1 MTSLTDQKFKLVP
14 ATIHVFENTKDRREQ
29 NHSSQ
34 MGEFVTATL
43 SFKSFSENG
52 NILVT
57 LTGIKSRIGT
67 TADMEI
73 VMELAMSRPELLQT
87 LLSAAGY
94 KDRGKTEE
102 PKADWGV
109 AFNER

>member
-34 MGEFVTATL
+34 MGEFVTAEINL
-43 SFKSFSENG
+43 KVQPHGKSIEVW
-52 NILVT
+52 LK
-57 LTGIKSRIGT
+57 GIQSKLGS

-73 VMELAMSRPELLQT
+73 MVEIELPVSEELIRVL
-87 LLSAAGY
+87 
-94 KDRGKTEE
+94 E
-102 PKADWGV
+102 PVKKSV
-109 AFNER
+109 